1 MDATAGTGG
10 HAIEIAR
17 RLTTGRLVALD
28 RDPQALEIARERLKE
43 FGEKVILV
51 HREFSEIGEVA
62 EELKLPPLDGVV
74 ADLGIST
81 LELDSPE
88 RGFSFRWAGPLDMR
102 MNPDTPLT
110 AEEIVNQWP
119 EKELANLLYEKA
131 EERDSRRI
139 ARSIVRARPI
149 RDTAH
154 LATVVAGVR
163 KARGRQKLH
172 PATKTFLALR
182 IAVNREEEELG
193 QFLSRTPATLNS
205 GGRWIVLSY
214 HSLEDR
220 LVKHAFQRLAQEKRF
235 RVLTKKVIQP
245 GEEEMRNNPRARSA
259 KMRVAEK
266 LAEPR
271 AATRA
276 AMSMAHDGIS
286 HSQADRQFTA
296 CSVRWRRR
304 VCGISRGGWRWEP
317 ASRRCC

>member
-1 MDATAGTGG
+1 MDATAGTAG
-10 HAIEIAR
+10 HAIEIAK
-17 RLTTGRLVALD
+17 RLTTGRLVAID
-28 RDPQALEIARERLKE
+28 RDPEALEIARERLKE
-43 FGEKVILV
+43 FGGKVVLV
-51 HREFSEIGEVA
+51 RREFSEIGEVA

-74 ADLGIST
+74 ADLGVST

-88 RGFSFRWAGPLDMR
+88 RGFSFRWAGPLNMR

-110 AEEIVNQWP
+110 ADEIVNQWP

-220 LVKHAFQRLAQEKRF
+220 LVKHAFQDLAREKKF
-235 RVLTKKVIQP
+235 RALTKKVIQP
-245 GEEEMRNNPRARSA
+245 SEEEVRMNPRARSA

-266 LAEPR
+266 IDPDGQEPDQ
-271 AATRA
+271 AA
-276 AMSMAHDGIS
+276 
-286 HSQADRQFTA
+286 
-296 CSVRWRRR
+296 
-304 VCGISRGGWRWEP
+304 
-317 ASRRCC
+317 